1 LRLIKQEKKMKI
13 VESTSANP
21 SVSDTL
27 TPTEPAVNGLVYCP
41 LCTHSVGAKIQRVKK
56 VWKVV
61 AKQPCPR
68 CHSALDAAFVIRA
81 ELN

>member
-1 LRLIKQEKKMKI
+1 MKQEKKMKI

-21 SVSDTL
+21 SVSEI

-56 VWKVV
+56 VWKVLP
-61 AKQPCPR
+61 KQPCPR

>member
-1 LRLIKQEKKMKI
+1 MKLM
-13 VESTSANP
+13 ESSSVKSSGVKSSEDTSLAP
-21 SVSDTL
+21 V
-27 TPTEPAVNGLVYCP
+27 EPAVNGLVYCP

-56 VWKVV
+56 VWKVL

-68 CHSALDAAFVIRA
+68 CRSALDAAFVIRA